1 MMGAMGNFGVKPE
14 EERMKS
20 KKLLVVSIGLALAA
34 IAQGAQATIFTTN
47 IDAGTY
53 GGSTG
58 TITFNDWG
66 YTGPLGANANT
77 FQIGSGFDASRIGQ
91 IQHVI
96 TRSPDYL
103 TPDAQT
109 SGPWAQPTVYGDL
122 FNSPPYPTFSNP
134 NMDGAVNFYKWAYT
148 TPANST
154 FSNMQIDKAGN
165 YFIAKND
172 MSFGYYDNFQYVD
185 ATGTNPSQNFDTRI
199 NFQPY
204 AISNAKGWCGSVL
217 TSDPNGVAKMAGQ
230 VTFDFAMDVYFDNAV
245 ITGSPGMSDLY
256 SSTQLIPGFVMRSYG
271 DITVN
276 VTTSGGD
283 VMHFTSSAVGN
294 NTNPTTVVPGVGGT
308 LDDAYHNLVSFG
320 GGGVIPSGAWVS
332 ADSFNTDGSKKMR
345 QDCNPTT
352 GQCHQVWDVTIVSAG
367 TAGAV
372 WEANAFAG
380 YAFILRADGIRILDY
395 VNPTGHSDYVTTVST
410 VPVPAAVWLFGSGLL
425 GLGSIARRRRARLS
439 A

>member
-1 MMGAMGNFGVKPE
+1 MN
-14 EERMKS
+14 
-20 KKLLVVSIGLALAA
+20 LLSAAVGMALSATQIVLAA
-34 IAQGAQATIFTTN
+34 TPTDYITT
-47 IDAGTY
+47 IDAATY

-66 YTGPLGANANT
+66 YKGPTGVGAT
-77 FQIGSGFDASRIGQ
+77 DFKVGTGFDASRIGQ

-109 SGPWAQPTVYGDL
+109 TGLRAQSTVYGDL
-122 FNSPPYPTFSNP
+122 FNTPTYTNP

-165 YFIAKND
+165 YSIAKSD
-172 MSFGYYDNFQYVD
+172 MSFGYYDTFQYRD
-185 ATGTNPSQNFDTRI
+185 ATGVNPNQTLDTRI

-204 AISNAKGWCGSVL
+204 AISNASGWCGSVL
-217 TSDPNGVAKMAGQ
+217 NSNPNGVAVMAGQ
-230 VTFDFAMDVYFDNAV
+230 VKFDFAMDVYFDNAA
-245 ITGSPGMSDLY
+245 ITGLPGMTDAY

-276 VTTSGGD
+276 VTTPGGD
-283 VMHFTSSAVGN
+283 HMHFTSSAVGN

-308 LDDAYHNLVSFG
+308 LDTAYNNLVSFG
-320 GGGVIPSGAWVS
+320 GGGVVPSGAWVS
-332 ADSFNTDGSKKMR
+332 AGSFNADGSKKMR
-345 QDCNPTT
+345 NDCNQTT
-352 GQCHQVWDVTIVSAG
+352 GECRQVWDVTIVAAG

-372 WEANAFAG
+372 WNANAYAG

-395 VNPTGHSDYVTTVST
+395 VNPTGHSDYVTTVSA
-410 VPVPAAVWLFGSGLL
+410 VPLPAAMWLFGSGLL
-425 GLGSIARRRRARLS
+425 GLLGAARYKKK
-439 A
+439 